1 MVYEILIKG
10 VAMKLKYFGWFV
22 IIAVVLPLIISL
34 PRAAMAL
41 DIIVEHGAT
50 GENFRYPSIQSAL
63 TFITQQTGTT
73 NSFRILV
80 EPSTTPYTDPFTV
93 ISAVPIIGKETART
107 ILSGAGLSG
116 ALITA
121 NNVSNVTIKNFT
133 IINAAIGI
141 AISTNASV
149 NITGNVFQVGSGNT
163 AVSVQNSPATTIINN
178 TFYLNGTA
186 ISNGTDNIV
195 ITNNIFSTNALAISS
210 QAALT
215 NTTYNAY
222 HNNTN
227 DSNGTVTLDA
237 NSLPNIS
244 VSAPA
249 DPLFVDP
256 ANLDFHLKAGS
267 PCHSYGVTNAGNPNY
282 PNVFD
287 GTTFDMGAYGGT
299 NSDTIPFPLSDL
311 IITNTTS
318 TSITLGWSP
327 NNCYLVGGYQVHYG
341 TLSTKYTTTLDA
353 GNVATYTISGLSG
366 ATAPTGEPA
375 ITHWDISNQTITLFW
390 STATVSGATGYEV
403 RYDPVSVPTAT
414 SPVKDAGNSTS
425 YSLSGLQN
433 FTSYYINVTAYAEA
447 NFYIAVKVFYAP
459 NPATMLSDFSNE
471 VHTTI
476 GSRLNS
482 ATSSTAIYDF
492 PEPIEAQPSL
502 PNKGCFIAT
511 AAYGAYSSSQ
521 VQALRKFRDR
531 YLLTN
536 AAGTAFVRWYY
547 THGPRG
553 AQFLNEHPGLKPVVR
568 VALLPLVGMALL
580 LTHPSMLMKILSV
593 MIISTLI
600 ILALYRKK
608 LRPSGGIQ

>member
-1 MVYEILIKG
+1 
-10 VAMKLKYFGWFV
+10 MKLKFFGWLVTAAFLLLL
-22 IIAVVLPLIISL
+22 IAIPK
-34 PRAAMAL
+34 ATMAL
-41 DIIVEHGAT
+41 DLIVEHGAT
-50 GENFRYPSIQSAL
+50 GADFRYPSIQSAL
-63 TFITQQTGTT
+63 DFVTKQTGTT
-73 NSFRILV
+73 NSFRVLV

-107 ILSGAGLSG
+107 ILSGAGVSG

-121 NNVSNVTIKNFT
+121 NNVSNVMIKNFT

-149 NITGNVFQVGSGNT
+149 NITSNVFRVGAGNI

-215 NTTYNAY
+215 NTTYNTY

-237 NSLPNIS
+237 NSLPNII
-244 VSAPA
+244 VPAPA

-267 PCHSYGVTNAGNPNY
+267 PCHSYGAGAGTNAGNPTY

-299 NSDTIPFPLSDL
+299 NADTIPFPLSDL
-311 IITNTTS
+311 LITNTTS
-318 TSITLGWSP
+318 TSITLSWSP
-327 NNCYLVGGYQVHYG
+327 NNCYLVGGYNVYYG
-341 TLSTKYTTTLDA
+341 TLSSNYTTTVNA
-353 GNVATYTISGLSG
+353 GNVSAYTITGLSA
-366 ATAPTGEPA
+366 ATAPTGAPV
-375 ITHWDISNQTITLFW
+375 ISHWDIANQTITLSW
-390 STATVSGATGYEV
+390 STATVTGATGYEV
-403 RYDPVSVPTAT
+403 RYDTAGVPTAT
-414 SPVKDAGNSTS
+414 SPSKDAGNSTS
-425 YSLSGLQN
+425 YPLSGLQN
-433 FTSYYINVTAYAEA
+433 FTSYYIDVTAYAEA
-447 NFYIAVKVFYAP
+447 DFFVAVKVFYAP
-459 NPATMLSDFSNE
+459 NPATMLSAFSNE
-471 VHTTI
+471 VNTTI
-476 GSRLNS
+476 GNRLYS

-492 PEPIEAQPSL
+492 PEPIEAQPRL

-511 AAYGAYSSSQ
+511 AAYGSYSASQ
-521 VQALRKFRDR
+521 VQALRMFRDQ

-536 AAGTAFVRWYY
+536 AVGAAFVRWYY
-547 THGPRG
+547 TYGPIG
-553 AQFLNEHPGLKPVVR
+553 AQFLNEHPGWKPVAR
-568 VALLPLVGMALL
+568 IALLPAVGAALF
-580 LTHPSMLMKILSV
+580 LTHTSMMTRVAVVLLIG
-593 MIISTLI
+593 TLI

-608 LRPSGGIQ
+608 LLRSGGIQ